1 KLAVGITLSK
11 YIIVLATETT
21 VKGKNLENLIETYA
35 KDIKVSLLPC
45 IGLAEKIE
53 NTKAHTAEV
62 KSYLKNILDSL
73 LGRKVDMILA

>member
-1 KLAVGITLSK
+1 M
-11 YIIVLATETT
+11 
-21 VKGKNLENLIETYA
+21 
-35 KDIKVSLLPC
+35 SLLPC

-73 LGRKVDMILA
+73 LGRKVDMILAKIMDTKSL